1 VCAAVDAV
9 DLDAS
14 HFLPNMSHGI
24 RTPPLRILAVDDAPQ
39 NLELLMLLLGA
50 SGHTIVPA
58 HNGSEA
64 VQLAGE
70 QRFDLVL
77 MDLQMPDMDGLA
89 ATRQIRAREAAQGLR
104 RVPVIALSANAQ
116 SADRVAGLEAGMDA
130 FVSKPIDQAELS
142 SAIASVLGWQESA
155 PQVTQLLNSGRG
167 LESWGGQQEAYLRA
181 LRCFAAEY
189 AKLPTLLSS
198 YAAFGGASEAC
209 ALAHRVNGTA
219 ADLGLEALASLL
231 QEFERHAINDTTGV
245 VPPLLAQLRDL
256 LYDTQVAIDVEL
268 AKLPAST
275 GLDLALQ
282 AMAAHS

>member
-1 VCAAVDAV
+1 VDAV

-39 NLELLMLLLGA
+39 NIELLMLLLGA

>member
-1 VCAAVDAV
+1 VDAV

-14 HFLPNMSHGI
+14 HFLPKMNHGI

-58 HNGSEA
+58 HSGSEA

-89 ATRQIRAREAAQGLR
+89 ATRLIRAREAAQGLR

-116 SADRVAGLEAGMDA
+116 SADRGAGLEAGMDA

-142 SAIASVLGWQESA
+142 TAIASVLGWQEPA

-167 LESWGGQQEAYLRA
+167 LQSWGGQQEAYLRA

-231 QEFERHAINDTTGV
+231 QEFERHAMNDATGV

-256 LYDTQVAIDVEL
+256 LYDTQAAIDVEL